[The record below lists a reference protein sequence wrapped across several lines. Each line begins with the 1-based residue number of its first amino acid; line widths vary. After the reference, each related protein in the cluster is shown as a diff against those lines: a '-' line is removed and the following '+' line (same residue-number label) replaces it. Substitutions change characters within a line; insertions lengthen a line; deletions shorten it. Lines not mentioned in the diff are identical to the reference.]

1 MILGVPE
8 ARSPEPGPGL
18 YAGGAASLAEGDNW
32 SARSSWPVTSKGHYL
47 RWDGGLKNPG
57 PPTPAIAQFSVG
69 LRLSSSVESSAG
81 AGVENLTPPSNYD
94 LPILPL
100 SAAGAGVA

>member
-1 MILGVPE
+1 VILGVPE

-47 RWDGGLKNPG
+47 RWDGGHG
-57 PPTPAIAQFSVG
+57 PRLPAPQSTMGSINVG
-69 LRLSSSVESSAG
+69 SSAG
-81 AGVENLTPPSNYD
+81 ARELFTRFDTGHR
-94 LPILPL
+94 
-100 SAAGAGVA
+100 